1 VKVKAVS
8 QPVPGEGREQQ
19 ECQEASAMAASE
31 EPVVTGDEVEEDLS
45 NSDICT
51 KYREAGKIANLAL
64 EGVVSQVVAG
74 ATIVSLCKFGDEV
87 ITRSVASI
95 YRSKKVD
102 KGIAFPTCVS
112 VNECVCHNSPIESEG
127 DQHPPLDKGDIVKI
141 DLGVHVDGFI
151 AVVGHTVQVGAAPS
165 PEAPIGEDLGNLMH
179 AGHVCSEVAT
189 KLIRPG
195 NTNQQVTQAWAK
207 VAENFKV
214 NLVQGTLSH
223 QMKRYVIDG
232 NKVIILREELENK
245 VDDFTF
251 EVNEVYAVDIAL
263 STGDGKPKESELR
276 TTVFKRAVDKSYRLK
291 MRASRYLFNEVN
303 SKFPTLPFTLRAF
316 EDEKMARMGVVE
328 CQKHELVTS
337 YPVLFER
344 EGDKIVHFKFT
355 LLLLPSGTTRIT
367 GLPFDATHFATENA
381 PEEEIQQIMA
391 LSSKKKKNK
400 KKKKKGGAAEAG
412 SKDEAEGSE

>member
-1 VKVKAVS
+1 MA
-8 QPVPGEGREQQ
+8 
-19 ECQEASAMAASE
+19 AASE
-31 EPVVTGDEVEEDLS
+31 EDPVVDNEAEEDLS

-64 EGVVSQVVAG
+64 EGVVSQVAVG
-74 ATIVSLCKFGDEV
+74 ASIVNLCKFGDEV

-95 YRSKKVD
+95 FRSKKVD
-102 KGIAFPTCVS
+102 KGVAFPTCIS

-127 DQHPPLDKGDIVKI
+127 DQHPPLQEGDVVKI

-151 AVVGHTVQVGAAPS
+151 AVVGHTVTVGVAPS
-165 PEAPIGEDLGNLMH
+165 PEAPIGDELGNLMH

-207 VAENFKV
+207 VADNFKV

-232 NKVIILREELENK
+232 NKVIILKEELENK

-251 EVNEVYAVDIAL
+251 ELNEVYAVDIAV
-263 STGDGKPKESELR
+263 STGDGKPRESELR
-276 TTVFKRAVDKSYRLK
+276 TTVFKRAVDKNYRLK

-316 EDEKMARMGVVE
+316 EDEKQARMGVVE
-328 CQKHELVTS
+328 CQKHELVTP
-337 YPVLFER
+337 YPVLYER

-355 LLLLPSGTTRIT
+355 LLLLPSGTVRIT
-367 GLPFDATHFATENA
+367 GMPFEASHFTTENA

-391 LSSKKKKNK
+391 LSSKTKKNK
-400 KKKKKGGAAEAG
+400 KKKKKKAAGEAAG
-412 SKDEAEGSE
+412 EAASEE